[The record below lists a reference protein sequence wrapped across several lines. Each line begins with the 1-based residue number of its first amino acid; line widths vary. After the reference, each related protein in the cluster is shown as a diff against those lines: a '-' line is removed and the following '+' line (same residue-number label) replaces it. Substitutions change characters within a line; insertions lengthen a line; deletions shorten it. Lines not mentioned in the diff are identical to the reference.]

1 MTDGILFQALIYLLA
16 AVITVP
22 LAQRFGLGSVL
33 GYLIAGMVIGPSAL
47 GLVGDVEDVQHF
59 AEFGVVIMLFV
70 VGLEL
75 RPSLLWKL
83 RGPILGLGGAQ
94 VATTA
99 SVVMLIAM
107 GVGQS
112 WPVGLALGLIL
123 AMSSTAIVI
132 QSLTERGMLH
142 TRGGEA
148 CFAVLLFQD
157 IAVIP
162 ILAMLPWLARVAGAT
177 ATSNLSHSPIEH
189 LPQWMQTGVTL
200 GAVVAVVMVSHFG
213 LRYVFRYVAASRL
226 REMLTAVA
234 LLVVAGVAW
243 LMHLVGLSAALGT
256 FVAGVVLAE
265 SEYRHQLEADVEPFK
280 GLLLGLF
287 FIAVGAGLNLGLVA
301 QHPGLIALLVVGI
314 MGVKW
319 MLLSGLGRL
328 FKLELPSAVLF
339 ACALAQGGEF
349 CFVLLGMAGQI
360 GLLTPG
366 ISEPIQAAIAL
377 SMAFTP
383 LLLILNE
390 RVLQPR
396 LAPSKQV
403 RDHDTPKAEG
413 YPVVLAGFG
422 RFGHVVGRLLRAN
435 GFGVTVLDND
445 PDHVELLGRF
455 GIQSYFG
462 DATRLD
468 LLSAAGAAQ
477 ARLFI
482 CAVDD
487 PDKSI
492 EIVDLVRKEFPQL
505 RILARAVS
513 RAHAYDL
520 MKRGVD
526 LFRRDTL
533 ASAVELG
540 VDALK
545 ELGFHPYRALR
556 AGKIFMEH
564 DETALREMA
573 PHYGTDE
580 ARYISLARQHMKNL
594 ESVLRADAQGS
605 HDERSD
611 AWDTAGQTSSAKT

>member
-22 LAQRFGLGSVL
+22 LAKRFGLGSVL
-33 GYLIAGMVIGPSAL
+33 GYLIAGIAIGPSAL

-94 VATTA
+94 VLTTA
-99 SVVMLIAM
+99 LVVTFVTM
-107 GVGQS
+107 GLGQT
-112 WPVGLALGLIL
+112 WPVGLTLGLIL

-162 ILAMLPWLARVAGAT
+162 ILAMLPWLARVAGAN
-177 ATSNLSHSPIEH
+177 ATGTLPHSPIEQ
-189 LPQWMQTGVTL
+189 LPQWIQTSVTL
-200 GAVVAVVMVSHFG
+200 GAVAAVVIVSNFG

-280 GLLLGLF
+280 
-287 FIAVGAGLNLGLVA
+287 V
-301 QHPGLIALLVVGI
+301 
-314 MGVKW
+314 
-319 MLLSGLGRL
+319 
-328 FKLELPSAVLF
+328 
-339 ACALAQGGEF
+339 
-349 CFVLLGMAGQI
+349 
-360 GLLTPG
+360 
-366 ISEPIQAAIAL
+366 
-377 SMAFTP
+377 
-383 LLLILNE
+383 
-390 RVLQPR
+390 
-396 LAPSKQV
+396 
-403 RDHDTPKAEG
+403 
-413 YPVVLAGFG
+413 
-422 RFGHVVGRLLRAN
+422 
-435 GFGVTVLDND
+435 
-445 PDHVELLGRF
+445 
-455 GIQSYFG
+455 
-462 DATRLD
+462 
-468 LLSAAGAAQ
+468 
-477 ARLFI
+477 
-482 CAVDD
+482 
-487 PDKSI
+487 
-492 EIVDLVRKEFPQL
+492 
-505 RILARAVS
+505 
-513 RAHAYDL
+513 
-520 MKRGVD
+520 KRGVD

-533 ASAVELG
+533 ASAVDLG
-540 VDALK
+540 VDALQ
-545 ELGFHPYRALR
+545 ELGVDEDRAVR
-556 AGKIFMEH
+556 AGRIFMEH

-594 ESVLRADAQGS
+594 ESVLKADAKGMRGEQ
-605 HDERSD
+605 SD
-611 AWDTAGQTSSAKT
+611 AGETTHQKREPQE